1 MKSLLFIKNNKKVI
15 SYILIAL
22 ILIRFLYLN
31 YINWKYGALTTG
43 VPGVQYWLDSDRYLF
58 GADNLLNSLP
68 VESRGGQYLGYIV
81 FIAFFQLLG
90 FSIEIIPIIQICI
103 ALLAAYLLYN
113 LTKSITGSRLSG
125 IVSFGL
131 YLLNPFITTWHLFI
145 LTESLYSSFVILA
158 CWSIYKVH
166 LNPSIKNYIL
176 CSIILIATIFIRP
189 NGWIFIPIACC
200 FFIFYSKKLILK
212 IRVSLISLTLLLF
225 IIGAASIP
233 AFNKSIEATTPYELM
248 IKGEVIWD
256 HPSERIK
263 MPEDLS
269 YKNSNWSNGFFYIIH
284 HPISCIKLAS
294 LRIGKMFI
302 QIREHHSFKYKAHIL
317 LWILPAYLLA
327 LIGIF
332 YCKKRSITFLITSI
346 IIGHSIIVGLT
357 YATHESRFI
366 IYILPIIYVLSG
378 CGFSILFKNI
388 LRYLKM
394 TENHMKIT

>member
-1 MKSLLFIKNNKKVI
+1 MKSLLFIKNNKKVF

-90 FSIEIIPIIQICI
+90 LSVEIIPIIQICI
-103 ALLAAYLLYN
+103 ALLAAYLLYD

-145 LTESLYSSFVILA
+145 LTESLYSSFVIFS
-158 CWSIYKVH
+158 CWSIYKAH
-166 LNPSIKNYIL
+166 LNPSFKNYII
-176 CSIILIATIFIRP
+176 CSIILIATILIRP
-189 NGWIFIPIACC
+189 NGWVFIPIACC
-200 FFIFYSKKLILK
+200 FFIFNSTRLNLK
-212 IRVSLISLTLLLF
+212 IRVSLILLSLLLF
-225 IIGAASIP
+225 IIGAVSIIII
-233 AFNKSIEATTPYELM
+233 NNSTEVTNPYELM

-256 HPSERIK
+256 HPNERIE
-263 MPEDLS
+263 MPKDLS
-269 YKNSNWSNGFFYIIH
+269 YNKSNWSSVFIYVID
-284 HPISCIKLAS
+284 HPISSLKLIS

-317 LWILPAYLLA
+317 MWVLPAYLLG
-327 LIGIF
+327 LLGLF
-332 YCKKRSITFLITSI
+332 YYKKRSIILLIISI

-357 YATHESRFI
+357 HASHESRFI
-366 IYILPIIYVLSG
+366 IYILPIIYILSG
-378 CGFSILFKNI
+378 FGFSIVFKNI

-394 TENHMKIT
+394 NEILK